1 MHVESSSRPHAMQIL
16 SPPEL
21 EAGLL
26 ELFVPT
32 LSSTPINTAALRS
45 KHARLWRADAIHRAR
60 NMAQLTRSFAEVVDH
75 PSRRRLPTEVTT
87 QARRLSRAY
96 EELGVQSD
104 ALAHVPCAALLT
116 EITTRL
122 ADIFGRSRQIA
133 LTISA
138 EAVLLPTD
146 VRRALVLM
154 ASELVI
160 NALKYGYS
168 TEAGGTIT
176 VTLAANH
183 GAVELIVEDDGIGDA
198 ETYTPGQGGGLL
210 DQLSAVI
217 GAKVTRT
224 SGRKGHGFR
233 VVTTVPINVPLGDCC

>member
-1 MHVESSSRPHAMQIL
+1 
-16 SPPEL
+16 
-21 EAGLL
+21 
-26 ELFVPT
+26 
-32 LSSTPINTAALRS
+32 
-45 KHARLWRADAIHRAR
+45 
-60 NMAQLTRSFAEVVDH
+60 MAQLTCSFAEVVDH
-75 PSRRRLPTEVTT
+75 PSRRWLPTEVTA

-96 EELGVQSD
+96 EELGVQND
-104 ALAHVPCAALLT
+104 YLAYVPCAALLT
-116 EITTRL
+116 EITNRL

-133 LTISA
+133 LTTFA

-146 VRRALVLM
+146 IRRALVLM

-176 VTLAANH
+176 VTFAANH
-183 GAVELIVEDDGIGDA
+183 GGVELIVEDDGIGDA

-233 VVTTVPINVPLGDCC
+233 VVTALPINIPLGDCS